1 MEEATSSSVP
11 PGFRFHPT
19 DAELVGYYLRKK
31 VASHKIDLNVIRDID
46 LYTIQPWD
54 LQVRCRIGYEEQHE
68 WYFFSHKD
76 KKYPTGTRTNRA
88 TIAGFWKATGR
99 DKAIYDKAKLIGM
112 RKTLVFYKGRAPNG
126 QKTDWIMHEYR
137 LESHHNAPPQAS
149 IFLHEEGW
157 VVCRAFKKRITN
169 GCHNNKSIIQAGW
182 DSTSFYD
189 ESTSSAVHP
198 NIEHYTSPQP
208 VPHHPLHRHR
218 HRHRHRMF
226 LAAGQGNSSF
236 FCKQEEIVNNDQS
249 ENNNN
254 LIISSSSNAFLT
266 STESFL
272 PDLPQLESP
281 QLAASPPP
289 ADNKGPNSS
298 SYCNDNG
305 NSGNYTSNYSNNNDD
320 GGQLEEQV
328 LVMENSNSGGKVT
341 DWRALDKFVA
351 SQLMSQE
358 ERYDIDHHEEQT
370 ADAGFDLP
378 PLQSGKEQGNKFGM
392 SSGFL
397 TSSSDCDF
405 GICIFEK

>member
-137 LESHHNAPPQAS
+137 LESHHNAPPQ
-149 IFLHEEGW
+149 EEGW

-169 GCHNNKSIIQAGW
+169 GCHNNKSIIQAG
-182 DSTSFYD
+182 

-305 NSGNYTSNYSNNNDD
+305 N
-320 GGQLEEQV
+320 
-328 LVMENSNSGGKVT
+328 NSNSGGKVT